1 MIWAFRCSNMA
12 PSSWTFAINLLPHA
26 EISWGALIS
35 LVMLLVSQ
43 LYVRAYAQKAAA
55 TEAGSSLGSLVWHR
69 HTPRDHK
76 DAKFGWWMVMAS
88 VCSMYF
94 WCFST
99 NMDQFGWTWMVLSQ
113 GHQFGKQPEATKL
126 YTFLVNLSNSA
137 RYIYIYTWIML
148 NRLISAQGI
157 TVDLCEGGIFW
168 GHDTDTS
175 GTKIA
180 RPWMLQKRCND
191 WTGDPWKISGNNYSN
206 YIQQRLF
213 ICLLCSDVIFGYV
226 LNMFWIMQC
235 CIIKK
240 YTNN

>member
-55 TEAGSSLGSLVWHR
+55 TETGSSLGSLVWHR

-137 RYIYIYTWIML
+137 RYIYIYL
-148 NRLISAQGI
+148 NYVESINFCTRYHRGPLWRWNF
-157 TVDLCEGGIFW
+157 L
-168 GHDTDTS
+168 
-175 GTKIA
+175 
-180 RPWMLQKRCND
+180 RPWHRHLRHKNCQALNAPEEVQWLD
-191 WTGDPWKISGNNYSN
+191 WWSLKNL
-206 YIQQRLF
+206 R
-213 ICLLCSDVIFGYV
+213 
-226 LNMFWIMQC
+226 
-235 CIIKK
+235 K
-240 YTNN
+240 

>member
-1 MIWAFRCSNMA
+1 MIDISYIHICIYIIYILLMIWAFRCSNMA

-137 RYIYIYTWIML
+137 RYIYIYIYL
-148 NRLISAQGI
+148 NYVESINFCTRYHRGPLWRWNF
-157 TVDLCEGGIFW
+157 L
-168 GHDTDTS
+168 
-175 GTKIA
+175 
-180 RPWMLQKRCND
+180 RPWHRHLRHKNCQALNAPEEVQWLD
-191 WTGDPWKISGNNYSN
+191 WWSLKNL
-206 YIQQRLF
+206 R
-213 ICLLCSDVIFGYV
+213 
-226 LNMFWIMQC
+226 
-235 CIIKK
+235 K
-240 YTNN
+240 